1 MNVGLL
7 AAAEGW
13 HLRDLRRAFALLGA
27 ATVRIDPTRLVARS
41 GAPEPE
47 APWRDL
53 DALLVRVI
61 PPGSLE
67 QIVFRV
73 DLLHQLAARGLAVV
87 NPPRALERS
96 IDKSWTT
103 RLLEAAGVPTPRT
116 VVTERCDAALE
127 AFREFGDAVVKP
139 LLGSGGRGLFR
150 ISDEDHAWRAFR
162 ALEQQRFVLYVQEF
176 VPHGRHDLRLFVSG
190 GEAIAAA
197 RREGEGWKTNLAA
210 GAKAL
215 PHRATP
221 EQERL
226 AVAAAAAIGAD
237 YAGVDLL
244 EADDGRLLV
253 TEVNGIPAWEGIAAA
268 TGIDI
273 AAVIASR
280 VAARARASGR
290 GDAGS

>member
-1 MNVGLL
+1 MRRVGIL

-13 HLRDLRRAFALLGA
+13 HLQDLRRAFAALGA
-27 ATVRIDPTRLVARS
+27 ECLRIDPTRLVGRS
-41 GAPEPE
+41 PAAKESVERPVREV
-47 APWRDL
+47 PWRDL

-67 QIVFRV
+67 QIVFRI
-73 DLLHQLAARGLAVV
+73 DLLHGLADGGLPVV
-87 NPPRALERS
+87 NSPRALERS
-96 IDKSWTT
+96 IDKHWTT
-103 RLLEAAGVPTPRT
+103 RLLEAAGLPTPRT
-116 VVTERCDAALE
+116 VVTEKCDAALE
-127 AFREFGDAVVKP
+127 AFREFGDVVVKP

-150 ISDEDHAWRAFR
+150 ITDEDHAWRAFR

-176 VPHGRHDLRLFVSG
+176 VPHGRHDLRLFVAG

-197 RREGEGWKTNLAA
+197 RREADGWKTNLAA

-221 EQERL
+221 EQQRL

-244 EADDGRLLV
+244 EAEDGRLLV
-253 TEVNGIPAWEGIAAA
+253 TEVNGIPAWEGIGRAS
-268 TGIDI
+268 GIDI
-273 AAVIASR
+273 ASVIAAR
-280 VAARARASGR
+280 VRARCR
-290 GDAGS
+290 G